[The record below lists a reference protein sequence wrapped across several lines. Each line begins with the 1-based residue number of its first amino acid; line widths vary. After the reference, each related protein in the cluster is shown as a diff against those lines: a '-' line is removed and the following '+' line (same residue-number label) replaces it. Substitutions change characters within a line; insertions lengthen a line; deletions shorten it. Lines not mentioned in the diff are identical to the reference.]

1 MPENSIEIFEI
12 VEIFESIN
20 GEGLKA
26 GELSAFV
33 RMKGCNLDC
42 SFCDTAWAKEKDAE
56 ATYMTT
62 SEILEEIASF
72 GVKNVTLTGGE
83 PMEKKGIFSLIMA
96 LVDHGYQV
104 EVETNGSIDLREYA
118 LLSDIVSFTIDYKL
132 PGSGMEEKMLL
143 ENFLCFGEKNVI
155 KFVVTDRTDLERAYA
170 LCEDE
175 LRETR
180 CRIYLSPAFGKIEPE
195 EIVEFMKEKKW
206 TEARLQLQLHK
217 IIWEPDARG
226 V

>member
-1 MPENSIEIFEI
+1 MSERTLEIFEV

-20 GEGLKA
+20 GEGPRA

-42 SFCDTAWAKEKDAE
+42 SYCDTAWAKEKDAE

-62 SEILEEIASF
+62 EEILEEIAPF

-83 PMEKKGIFSLIMA
+83 PMDRKGILALIMA
-96 LVDHGYQV
+96 LVEKGYQV
-104 EVETNGSIDLREYA
+104 EVETNGSIDLKEYA
-118 LLSDIVSFTIDYKL
+118 LLADIVLFTIDYKL

-143 ENFLCFGEKNVI
+143 PNFLCFGEKNVI
-155 KFVVTDRTDLERAYA
+155 KFVVSDRADLERAYE
-170 LCEDE
+170 LCENE
-175 LRETR
+175 LKESR
-180 CRIYLSPAFGKIEPE
+180 CQFYLSPVFGRIRPE

-206 TEARLQLQLHK
+206 VRARLQLQLHK
-217 IIWEPDARG
+217 FIWEPDKRG

>member
-1 MPENSIEIFEI
+1 MSEKALEIFEV

-20 GEGLKA
+20 GEGPRA

-33 RMKGCNLDC
+33 RLKGCNLNC

-62 SEILEEIASF
+62 QEIIEEIESF

-83 PMEKKGIFSLIMA
+83 PMEKKGILALIMA
-96 LVDHGYQV
+96 LVEKGYQV
-104 EVETNGSIDLREYA
+104 EVETNGSIDLQEYS
-118 LLSDIVSFTIDYKL
+118 LLADIVLFTIDYKL
-132 PGSGMEEKMLL
+132 PGSGMEDKMLL

-155 KFVVTDRTDLERAYA
+155 KFVVSDRADLERAYE
-170 LCEDE
+170 LCENE
-175 LRETR
+175 LKESR
-180 CRIYLSPAFGKIEPE
+180 CQFYLSPVFGKIEPE

-206 TEARLQLQLHK
+206 VSAHLQLQLHK
-217 IIWEPDARG
+217 IIWDPDKRG

>member
-1 MPENSIEIFEI
+1 MSEHSLEIFEI

-20 GEGLKA
+20 GEGPKA
-26 GELSAFV
+26 GELAVFV

-62 SEILEEIASF
+62 EEILEEIASF

-83 PMEKKGIFSLIMA
+83 PMEKKGILTLIMA
-96 LVDHGYQV
+96 LVDKGYQV

-118 LLSDIVSFTIDYKL
+118 LLADIVLFTIDYKL
-132 PGSGMEEKMLL
+132 PGSGMEDHMVL
-143 ENFLCFGEKNVI
+143 ENFLYFGEKNVI
-155 KFVVTDRTDLERAYA
+155 KFVVSDHTDLERAYE
-170 LCEDE
+170 LCENE
-175 LRETR
+175 LRESR
-180 CRIYLSPAFGKIEPE
+180 CQIYLSPVFGKIEPV

-206 TEARLQLQLHK
+206 GKARLQLQLHK
-217 IIWEPDARG
+217 IIWDPEKRG